1 MFVQVSHS
9 FWQLICII
17 FIKKKKFGGIYVKC
31 VTKTKSQFLFKK
43 AFDKLTHNELARIV
57 IAQEI
62 ENIFSLK
69 RLQGEFSIAIN
80 QFTIF
85 KSSTIQSM
93 PSAENF

>member
-1 MFVQVSHS
+1 
-9 FWQLICII
+9 
-17 FIKKKKFGGIYVKC
+17 
-31 VTKTKSQFLFKK
+31 
-43 AFDKLTHNELARIV
+43 LTHNELARIV

-85 KSSTIQSM
+85 KSSTI
-93 PSAENF
+93 